1 MIEGYSDYDIAIVGM
16 ACRFPGARDK
26 ERFWELLMAGREAS
40 TFFKVDEL
48 IQRGVSERVARDPHY
63 VPACMVMPDLEAFD
77 SEFFGLSPKEAG
89 IMDPQ
94 HRHFLE
100 TCWEALEDAG
110 HMPSRF
116 EGSIGLFAGSGM
128 SAYFMYNILSN
139 PELLDSVGLFLLR
152 HTGND
157 KDFLATR
164 VSYALNLTGP
174 SINVQTACSTS
185 LVAVHMGCQSLLAH
199 ECDLVLAG
207 GVTIEL
213 PHYQGY
219 MFREGEIL
227 SPDGHC
233 RAFDHRSRGT
243 IFGSGAG
250 AVVLRRLADALAGPD
265 RIYAV
270 VRGSAL
276 NNDGAGKVGYL
287 APSVD
292 GQAAAVSEALAMT
305 ELSADSIDY
314 IECHGT
320 GTAVGDPIEVAALT
334 RAFRETTDA
343 RGFCGLGSVK
353 TNIGH
358 LDTAAGVA
366 GLIKTTLALYHGKIP
381 PTINFERANPNIDFA
396 SSPFYVVDRVIDWPK
411 RSGPRRAGV
420 NSLGVGGTN
429 AHVVLQE
436 APPRDVPVA
445 PQRGAHLLAFAARQP
460 GSLDEYGQR
469 LAAHLANGNV
479 ALADVTATLLR
490 GRERFEHRR
499 VLAVADHADAVAQ
512 LHSGDPRR
520 VFTHRAGAGAAA
532 VAFMFPGGGVQYPDM
547 AKGLYQ
553 SESIFRQFIDAGLN
567 LLTETEDRDFR
578 ALLFPEP
585 EQRDAVARELMRPSL
600 QLPLIF
606 LVEYAMARL
615 LMAKGIAPTALIGHS
630 LGENTAACLAGVFSF
645 ADALGLVCLRGRL
658 FETLP
663 PGGMIS
669 VQSARGPI
677 EEILPDGLDLA
688 VVNSPEVCVVSG
700 SVAALE
706 RFGEVLVQ
714 RGFEHRH
721 IHIDVAAH
729 SRLLEPMLQ
738 PFGDYLRSIRLG
750 PPTIPFVSNRTGT
763 WITAEQATNPQY
775 WVDHLRHTVFFAE
788 GIGTLVSTSD
798 RLLLEVGPGTALTSL
813 ARQHP
818 DIKNTRGVIPTL
830 RHPEDRQDDALFFL
844 AALGRLWACGVPVP
858 EEALGL
864 DPARPH
870 ISLPSYAF
878 RHKNYWIEP
887 GKSQK
892 REQVEDA
899 LPARRQLDDWFYRP
913 TWKEHRLEL
922 DPEAT
927 GLTWLLFVDA
937 MGIGTVLA
945 ERLTRQGHT
954 VITVREGDTFL
965 QLGERAYALSPESG
979 QNDYTSLVRA
989 LVANGQMPDRICHL
1003 WMLTIDSS
1011 FRPGSSFFHRNQ
1023 ERGFYSL
1030 FFLAKAM
1037 LEEEPQAKLNLIVA
1051 VNGMHQ
1057 VAEEALVHPD
1067 KATLLGPA
1075 NVIPREFPGSTCT
1088 TLDIVLPEPKR
1099 TFFQAP
1105 HLTDEAIGQV
1115 ADRLLP
1121 ELLARLETSQLAL
1134 RGNKRLRQT
1143 FQSQMRSA
1151 APPTRLREQ
1160 GHYLITGALGGIGLV
1175 IARHLARQYRAR
1187 LLLIAR
1193 PGFPEREAWP
1203 AWLASHGSGNRT
1215 SARIRLLQ
1223 TLEEQGAELIIAA
1236 VDVTDLQGLREAL
1249 ARAESRFGALRG
1261 VFHAAGV
1268 LRDSPIAVKTQSEVE
1283 QVFTPKVH
1291 GTLVLD
1297 ELLAERKL
1305 EFMVLFSSSSTV
1317 LAPPGQCDYV
1327 AANAFLDAYAT
1338 SRAERHGAIA
1348 IAWGTW
1354 NRVGMT
1360 ENLVESGAAE
1370 TTVLAA
1376 SHPLLATRRTDSRGH
1391 STFNSQFSTATWVL
1405 GEHRTI
1411 GGNAL
1416 LPGTGY
1422 LELARAALAEQG
1434 ETRTFE
1440 ISDLYFLRPLQVS
1453 DRSHKEVR
1461 IRLRPEREEFQFS
1474 IQSLYQ
1480 PEVGPGGWETHAE
1493 ARLAPCGP
1501 PAQSLID
1508 LAAIR
1513 ARCPREQRAAPGSAL
1528 RTKQFDHLRLGKRWH
1543 CIRAIH
1549 YGRGE
1554 ALAEIQLDKAF
1565 LEDVKGYFL
1574 HPALLDMA
1582 TGFPMEL
1589 IEGYEDSHELWVPV
1603 SYGRVRVYGRLPGR
1617 IIAWARNNGLNSMQ
1631 HEVATFDIAIAD
1643 EHGKLLL
1650 AVDAFSV
1657 KRMAGD
1663 PDFDVF
1669 HQPSAQD
1676 LEYDQ
1681 NSSSGALSPAE
1692 QALRHNVE
1700 TGITPEEGVQAL
1712 ERALAGHGSRLL
1724 VSPLDLDALL
1734 RQTEELSRERAAT
1747 GHQFA
1752 RPDLESEYVAPTDD
1766 IERKLVS
1773 FWEDLLGVDQV
1784 GVEDSFFE
1792 LGGHSLIA
1800 VRLFAGIKKAFQVEF
1815 PISVLFEA
1823 PTIRKVAELVR
1834 QSRPSA
1840 GFTLGDRPAALRK
1853 RHTHLV
1859 AMHAGSPGAKTPFFL
1874 VAGMFGNVL
1883 NLRHLAHL
1891 IGTDRPFYGL
1901 QARGLYGGEEPHRD
1915 FATMAA
1921 DYLAEMRLVQE
1932 KGPYLIGGF
1941 SGGGITAL
1949 ELAHQLNLRGEE
1961 VQLLVFLDTPL
1972 PVRPSLGKWD
1982 KLAIHRQNLGEQGV
1996 GYLRTWAENRL
2007 RWEVGKWRRRKGGAV
2022 VEPTNS
2028 DFHSAAIESAFREA
2042 LQDYQLRSYPG
2053 KITLFRPK
2061 LDQKYRLSGGRV
2073 VSSDLE
2079 FVVADNGWTPWAASL
2094 EVHEVPGNH
2103 DSMVLEP
2110 NVRTL
2115 AAKLAA
2121 CIEAAER
2128 SS

>member
-1 MIEGYSDYDIAIVGM
+1 MLEGYSKYDIAIVGM
-16 ACRFPGARDK
+16 ACRFPGARTK
-26 ERFWELLMAGREAS
+26 ERFWQNLLDGHEAS
-40 TFFKVDEL
+40 TFFKVEDL
-48 IQRGVSERVARDPHY
+48 LQRGVPERVARDPHY

-110 HMPSRF
+110 HVPSRF
-116 EGSIGLFAGSGM
+116 EGAIGLFAGCGM
-128 SAYFMYNILSN
+128 GAYFMFNILSN
-139 PELLDSVGLFLLR
+139 PELLHSVGLFLLR

-157 KDFLATR
+157 KDFLTTR

-174 SINVQTACSTS
+174 SVNVQTACSTS

-219 MFREGEIL
+219 MYREGEIL
-227 SPDGHC
+227 APDGHC

-250 AVVLRRLADALAGPD
+250 VVVLRRLEDALAGPD

-270 VRGSAL
+270 VRSSAL

-292 GQAAAVSEALAMT
+292 GQAAAVAEAYAMAET
-305 ELSADSIDY
+305 SAETIDY

-334 RAFRETTDA
+334 RAFRESTDA

-366 GLIKTTLALYHGKIP
+366 GLIKTTLALYHAKIP

-396 SSPFYVVDRVIDWPK
+396 ASPFYVVDRAIDWPK
-411 RSGPRRAGV
+411 RPGPRRAGV

-429 AHVVLQE
+429 AHIVLQQ
-436 APPRDVPVA
+436 APPREYPPAA
-445 PQRGAHLLAFAARQP
+445 PRPAHLLAFSARQP
-460 GSLDEYGQR
+460 ASLDDYALR
-469 LAAHLANGNV
+469 LAEHLAS
-479 ALADVTATLLR
+479 ARPELADVSATLLR

-499 VLAVADHADAVAQ
+499 VLAVRDHADAIAQ
-512 LHSGDPRR
+512 LRNADPRR
-520 VFTHRAGAGAAA
+520 VFSHRAGAAAA
-532 VAFMFPGGGVQYPDM
+532 SVCFMFPGGGVQYPDM
-547 AKGLYQ
+547 AKGLYE
-553 SESIFRQFIDAGLN
+553 SESVFRQFVDAGLN
-567 LLTETEDRDFR
+567 LLRETEDRDFR
-578 ALLFPEP
+578 ALLFPAP
-585 EQRDAVARELMRPSL
+585 EEREAVAALLMRPSL

-606 LVEYAMARL
+606 LVEYALARL
-615 LMAKGIAPTALIGHS
+615 LMSKGITPVALIGHS

-669 VQSARGPI
+669 VQSARSLV
-677 EEILPDGLDLA
+677 EEILPDDLDLA

-700 SVAALE
+700 TVAALD
-706 RFGEVLVQ
+706 RFAETLVQ

-729 SRLLEPMLQ
+729 SRLLEPMLG
-738 PFGDYLRSIRLG
+738 PFGDYLRSIRLS

-763 WITAEQATNPQY
+763 WITADQATSPQY

-788 GIGTLVSTSD
+788 GIGTLVSEGD
-798 RLLLEVGPGTALTSL
+798 RVLLEVGPGTALTSL

-818 DIKNTRGVIPTL
+818 EIKSARGVLPTL

-844 AALGRLWACGVPVP
+844 AAMGRLWACGVAIGDEV
-858 EEALGL
+858 LGL
-864 DPARPH
+864 ERARPH
-870 ISLPSYAF
+870 IGLPSYAF

-887 GKSQK
+887 GKPQLQ
-892 REQVEDA
+892 EPVGDA
-899 LPARRQLDDWFYRP
+899 LPARRPLDEWFYRV
-913 TWKEHRLEL
+913 TWKEQRLEA
-922 DPEAT
+922 DPEAKT
-927 GLTWLLFVDA
+927 LTWLLFLDGA
-937 MGIGTVLA
+937 GIGARLA
-945 ERLTRQGHT
+945 ERLQEHGHT
-954 VITVREGDTFL
+954 VVTVREGDTFL

-979 QNDYTSLVRA
+979 QNDYTALIRA
-989 LVANGQMPDRICHL
+989 LVAAGQMPDRICHL
-1003 WMLTIDSS
+1003 WMLTIDTG

-1037 LEEEPQAKLNLIVA
+1037 LEEEPHVKLQLIVA

-1057 VAEEALVHPD
+1057 VAEEALVHPE

-1075 NVIPREFPGSTCT
+1075 KVIPREFPGSTCKT
-1088 TLDIVLPEPKR
+1088 VDLVLPELKR
-1099 TFFQAP
+1099 SFFQAA
-1105 HLTDEAIGQV
+1105 HLSDEALTAV
-1115 ADRLLP
+1115 VDRLLP
-1121 ELLARLETSQLAL
+1121 ELLARPETQQIAL
-1134 RGNKRLRQT
+1134 RDGKRLRQT
-1143 FQSQMRSA
+1143 FQSQLRSP

-1160 GHYLITGALGGIGLV
+1160 GHYLITGGLGGIGLV
-1175 IARHLARQYRAR
+1175 VARHLARHYRAR

-1193 PGFPEREAWP
+1193 PGFPDRDAWA

-1223 TLEEQGAELIIAA
+1223 ELEVQGAELIVAA
-1236 VDVTDLQGLREAL
+1236 VDVTDLLGLREAL
-1249 ARAESRFGALRG
+1249 ARAESRFGSLRG

-1283 QVFTPKVH
+1283 QVFTSKVH

-1305 EFMVLFSSSSTV
+1305 EFMVLFSSSSAV

-1327 AANAFLDAYAT
+1327 AANAFLDAYAL
-1338 SRAERHGAIA
+1338 SRAERHGAVA

-1354 NRVGMT
+1354 KRIGMT
-1360 ENLVESGAAE
+1360 AELAEVGGAES
-1370 TTVLAA
+1370 VNVAA
-1376 SHPLLATRRTDSRGH
+1376 SHPLLATRRTDPRGH
-1391 STFNSQFSTATWVL
+1391 TVLHSQFSTVAWAL

-1434 ETRTFE
+1434 ETRIFE
-1440 ISDLYFLRPLQVS
+1440 ISDLYFLRPLHVS
-1453 DRSHKEVR
+1453 DRAHKEVR
-1461 IRLRPEREEFQFS
+1461 IRLRPERDEYHFS
-1474 IQSLYQ
+1474 VQSLYQ
-1480 PEVGPGGWETHAE
+1480 PELGPSGWETHAE

-1501 PAQSLID
+1501 PTQSLVD

-1513 ARCPREQRAAPGSAL
+1513 ARCPREQRAAQGSAL
-1528 RTKQFDHLRLGKRWH
+1528 RTKQFEHLRLGKRWH

-1549 YGRGE
+1549 YGQAE
-1554 ALAEIQLDKAF
+1554 ALAELQLDKAF
-1565 LEDVKGYFL
+1565 LDDVKGFFL

-1589 IEGYEDSHELWVPV
+1589 IQGYEQSHELWVPV
-1603 SYGRVRVYGRLPGR
+1603 SYGRVRVYGRLPAR
-1617 IIAWARNNGLNSMQ
+1617 IVAWARNCGHNSIE

-1643 EHGKLLL
+1643 EFGKLLV

-1669 HQPSAQD
+1669 PQPSAQD
-1676 LEYDQ
+1676 LEFDQ
-1681 NSSSGALSPAE
+1681 AGSGGALSPAE
-1692 QALRHNVE
+1692 LALRHNVE
-1700 TGITPEEGVQAL
+1700 TGITPEEGMQAL
-1712 ERALAGHGSRLL
+1712 ERVLAGQGARVV
-1724 VSPLDLDALL
+1724 VSPLDLEALL
-1734 RQTEELSRERAAT
+1734 QQTESLSRERVST

-1752 RPDLESEYVAPTDD
+1752 RPDLESEYIAPSDE
-1766 IERKLVS
+1766 IERKLVG
-1773 FWEDLLGVDQV
+1773 FWEELLGVDQV

-1800 VRLFAGIKKAFQVEF
+1800 VRLFAGIKKAFHVEF

-1932 KGPYLIGGF
+1932 KGPYLLGGF

-1949 ELAHQLNLRGEE
+1949 ELAHQLQLRGET

-2007 RWEVGKWRRRKGGAV
+2007 RWELGKWRKRQGRAE
-2022 VEPTNS
+2022 VEPGRS
-2028 DFHSAAIESAFREA
+2028 DFHSAAIENAFREA
-2042 LQDYQLRSYPG
+2042 LQAYQLRPYQG

-2061 LDQKYRLSGGRV
+2061 LDLKYPLSGGRV
-2073 VSSDLE
+2073 VSSELE
-2079 FVVADNGWTPWAASL
+2079 FVVPDNGWTPWTASL

-2128 SS
+2128 GA